1 MIQDIYIIDNDDN
14 LKNIANNLFKDN
26 KDYRFKKVLTKQI
39 DIALRNI
46 PSLIII
52 NEDNIKDDII
62 TICNKIKQNDD
73 NIITPVIKEKEH
85 RLKILKTCVEHYI
98 ISPIDEDYFYYTII
112 NLLNLLDVNRRVSPL
127 TGLPGNIQIQAEMKK
142 RLLNQEDF
150 AMIYIDLD
158 NFKAYND
165 VYGFFKGDEIIKF
178 TAKTILRNVHNL
190 ELESSFVGH
199 IGGDD
204 FVAIVSGID
213 CEEAC
218 QDIIAEFDKNVI
230 NYYHEEDI
238 ERGYIEVENRKGVVE
253 QFPIV
258 SISVGV
264 VEVNKNRFRNI
275 LEIGE
280 AGAQVKHLAKTIPG
294 STYVIDKRK
303 AK

>member
-73 NIITPVIKEKEH
+73 NIITPVIVVSSIKEKEH

-150 AMIYIDLD
+150 AMIYIDLKPIMM
-158 NFKAYND
+158 FM
-165 VYGFFKGDEIIKF
+165 
-178 TAKTILRNVHNL
+178 
-190 ELESSFVGH
+190 
-199 IGGDD
+199 D
-204 FVAIVSGID
+204 FLKVM
-213 CEEAC
+213 
-218 QDIIAEFDKNVI
+218 K
-230 NYYHEEDI
+230 
-238 ERGYIEVENRKGVVE
+238 
-253 QFPIV
+253 
-258 SISVGV
+258 
-264 VEVNKNRFRNI
+264 
-275 LEIGE
+275 
-280 AGAQVKHLAKTIPG
+280 
-294 STYVIDKRK
+294 
-303 AK
+303 

>member
-73 NIITPVIKEKEH
+73 NIITPVIVVSSIKEKEH

-158 NFKAYND
+158 NY
-165 VYGFFKGDEIIKF
+165 
-178 TAKTILRNVHNL
+178 KT
-190 ELESSFVGH
+190 
-199 IGGDD
+199 
-204 FVAIVSGID
+204 
-213 CEEAC
+213 
-218 QDIIAEFDKNVI
+218 
-230 NYYHEEDI
+230 
-238 ERGYIEVENRKGVVE
+238 
-253 QFPIV
+253 
-258 SISVGV
+258 SI
-264 VEVNKNRFRNI
+264 
-275 LEIGE
+275 
-280 AGAQVKHLAKTIPG
+280 
-294 STYVIDKRK
+294 
-303 AK
+303 